1 MSNNQ
6 PPRFSPVLLLATGLG
21 FGYAPFMPGTFGA
34 LWGLPLAWAI
44 SHIPPV
50 GPLPVWAIQ
59 ALVIV
64 AAFAVGVPL
73 CTAAAAQLG
82 KKDPSAVVYDEI
94 ATMPIVFFL
103 LPFGG
108 NWPIWVWIAGFVL
121 HRIFDILK
129 PPPARQLER
138 LPTGLGIMAD
148 DAAAALYACGALH
161 LLVWFVG
168 RYVVGSY
175 SGG

>member
-1 MSNNQ
+1 MTDNQ
-6 PPRFSPVLLLATGLG
+6 TRGFSPVLLIATGLG

-34 LWGLPLAWAI
+34 LWGLPVAWAI
-44 SHIPPV
+44 CHIPAT
-50 GPLPVWAIQ
+50 GPLPAWTIQ
-59 ALVIV
+59 ALVTV
-64 AAFAVGVPL
+64 AAFTVGVPL
-73 CTAAAAQLG
+73 CSAAAAQLG

-103 LPFGG
+103 VPLTELSHV
-108 NWPIWVWIAGFVL
+108 WVWIAGFVL
-121 HRIFDILK
+121 HRFFDIVK

-168 RYVVGSY
+168 RYA
-175 SGG
+175 GG